1 MATSTVQEL
10 VLLGTI
16 TFYLIIAL
24 LILSYI
30 TVGLR
35 LWVRYRI
42 TKTPGWDD
50 AAMVATLLLFTCY
63 CSFIFVITFRS
74 RQRKLFTKDGIHV
87 TLIYVQL
94 SEIFYILT
102 TTLLKVSL
110 GLFFLRVLTKRW
122 QTLIF
127 HIILGVSATYGLF
140 YVFVTIFQCGDPA
153 KLADSLLGSPKCLP
167 SAFLLTTGYLYG
179 VINVIADWTF
189 VLIPISF
196 IIDSDLDRRAKI
208 SVSIVMGLGAIGS
221 VSSIL
226 RMVYL
231 RGLLFGGGGLTPTA
245 VKATIWATA
254 EPGTG
259 IIAASIAIL
268 RPLIRHLRSKASE
281 YSSRKSLSYGS
292 SFRKGSLPT
301 FSSSGPTD
309 SDTIALT
316 SRQSSMGKK
325 TSMYSVRSDDP
336 WSPTVVVGGADVQK
350 VISIGKGSRAV
361 LPSRV

>member
-1 MATSTVQEL
+1 MDAAKLQEL
-10 VLLGTI
+10 RLLGTV
-16 TFYLIIAL
+16 TFYLIITL
-24 LILSYI
+24 LVFSYV

-42 TKTPGWDD
+42 TRSPGWDD
-50 AAMVATLLLFTCY
+50 AAMVTTLLLFTSY
-63 CSFIFVITFRS
+63 CAFIFVITFRS
-74 RQRKLFTKDGIHV
+74 MSMQRELFSEQGIHV

-94 SEIFYILT
+94 SEVFYILT

-127 HIILGVSATYGLF
+127 HVILVISGTYGLF
-140 YVFVTIFQCGDPA
+140 YVFVTVFQCGDPT
-153 KLADSLLGSPKCLP
+153 KLADSLLSLESPRCLP

-179 VINVIADWTF
+179 IMNILADWTF
-189 VLIPISF
+189 VLIPISVLV
-196 IIDSDLDRRAKI
+196 DSDLDRRSKI
-208 SVSIVMGLGAIGS
+208 SVSLVMALGAVGS

-231 RGLLFGGGGLTPTA
+231 KGLSLSGNGLSAMT

-268 RPLIRHLRSKASE
+268 RPLVRKIASGMRTKASS
-281 YSSRKSLSYGS
+281 YSHTRKSSQQ
-292 SFRKGSLPT
+292 T
-301 FSSSGPTD
+301 ED
-309 SDTIALT
+309 SIALT
-316 SRQSSMGKK
+316 EQESVAQTKNMRASV
-325 TSMYSVRSDDP
+325 YSLRSDGDDGDC
-336 WSPTVVVGGADVQK
+336 WSPTIVGTADVQRMIVVK
-350 VISIGKGSRAV
+350 GKMIQRGDDMI
-361 LPSRV
+361 